1 MGKKATTSK
10 SVTYLGAAVH
20 EGQSIKGVEKTPKIF
35 RDAGLFDSL
44 KKKFN
49 VDVNDIG
56 DVSIQSLS
64 KEIV

>member
-1 MGKKATTSK
+1 MKKVTTSK
-10 SVTYLGAAVH
+10 SITYFGAAVH
-20 EGQSIKGVEKTPKIF
+20 EGQSIKGVEKIPQIL

-56 DVSIQSLS
+56 DVSIESLS
-64 KEIV
+64 TDIV